1 MPNQHHPL
9 TAEQVIE
16 LLGLRPLP
24 IEGGYFVETD
34 RAGELPAALI
44 ADSHPGARS
53 RATAIYYFL
62 ASGMISAMHRL
73 PGPEI
78 YHHYLGDPVELL
90 LLEPDGT
97 GRLVILG
104 NDLRAGQRPQLKVP
118 GGIWQG
124 SILLPGSFGYALMGT
139 TMSPGFDPTDH
150 EHADQGALTAA
161 YPAFAAAI
169 AARSHP
175 PDTAS

>member
-1 MPNQHHPL
+1 MLNQPL
-9 TAEQVIE
+9 TADQVIE

-44 ADSHPGARS
+44 ADSHAGPRS

-62 ASGMISAMHRL
+62 TPATISAMHRL

-90 LLEPDGT
+90 LLEPDGN

-104 NDLRAGQRPQLKVP
+104 NDLRAGQRPQVMVP

-139 TMSPGFDPTDH
+139 TMSLGFDPNDH
-150 EHADQGALTAA
+150 DHADQATQTAA
-161 YPAFAAAI
+161 YPEFAAAI
-169 AARSHP
+169 ATRSHQSEP
-175 PDTAS
+175 ASS